1 MSLGAVFFSSNE
13 LYVQGVF
20 LSDYIV
26 NPVKKVSE
34 FPKGPAL
41 TDTYRRKESDAK
53 DTDTKVDNRK
63 MIRTQFASI
72 AIVKLLIYKVQTP

>member
-1 MSLGAVFFSSNE
+1 M
-13 LYVQGVF
+13 
-20 LSDYIV
+20 SDYIV

-63 MIRTQFASI
+63 KTTVCINYNNQ
-72 AIVKLLIYKVQTP
+72 AIDIQGPNTLKLT